1 MNFKRLLSTKLG
13 IFIISAILGLGLAT
27 LFRKACTGKNC
38 ITFKGPR
45 VGEIDGKVYQFGDSC
60 MSYHLI
66 PTKCDAS
73 KKTLELQ
80 SVDPKKKS
88 ETKITDHDI
97 HDAFHELGTT
107 TPGITQD
114 TKSRQNEKY
123 LGDFDYTK
131 MFS

>member
-80 SVDPKKKS
+80 PADPKKKS
-88 ETKITDHDI
+88 EIHVNDNDI
-97 HDAFHELGTT
+97 RNAFEELST
-107 TPGITQD
+107 TPEITKD
-114 TKSRQNEKY
+114 IKTTQNKNY
-123 LGDFDYTK
+123 LGDF
-131 MFS
+131 